1 MQRIISTVYN
11 LHTSEGPMQAAWGIG
26 EDRRA
31 VVCLPARRVR
41 VEMEESRTAFLGT
54 LGERAAS
61 VGGDMSKREERR
73 KGARL

>member
-1 MQRIISTVYN
+1 M
-11 LHTSEGPMQAAWGIG
+11 G

-31 VVCLPARRVR
+31 EVCLPARRVR

-61 VGGDMSKREERR
+61 VGRDMSKRVESR
-73 KGARL
+73 KGVRL